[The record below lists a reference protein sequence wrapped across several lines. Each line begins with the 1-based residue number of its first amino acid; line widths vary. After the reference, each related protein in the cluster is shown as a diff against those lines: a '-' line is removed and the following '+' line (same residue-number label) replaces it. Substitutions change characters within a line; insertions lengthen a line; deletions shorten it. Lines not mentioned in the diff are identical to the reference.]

1 MNQGLM
7 FYPVLAMI
15 ILTVIVLYLM
25 FRGRQSAVRAGAVSA
40 AYFKTYDT
48 GEKLPRA
55 ARQAERCYHNLLEST
70 PPFYVICV
78 AAIAL
83 ARVDLVFLAL
93 AWAYVLFR
101 ILQTVVHLTHNKLGM
116 RSKLYLLSWIVL
128 LAFAIRLAYMIV

>member
-15 ILTVIVLYLM
+15 ILTVIALYLM
-25 FRGRQSAVRAGAVSA
+25 FRGRQNAVRSGAVSA

-55 ARQAERCYHNLLEST
+55 ARQAERCYHNLLESS
-70 PPFYVICV
+70 PPFYITCV

-83 ARVDLVFLAL
+83 ARVDLVFLIL
-93 AWAYVLFR
+93 AWTYVLFR
-101 ILQTVVHLTHNKLGM
+101 VLQTVVHLTNNKLGM
-116 RSKLYLLSWIVL
+116 RSRLYMLSWIAL
-128 LAFAIRLAYMIV
+128 LAFAIRLGYVIA

>member
-7 FYPVLAMI
+7 FYPVLAVI
-15 ILTVIVLYLM
+15 ILTVIALYLM
-25 FRGRQSAVRAGAVSA
+25 FRGRQNAVATGAVSA

-55 ARQAERCYHNLLEST
+55 ARQAERSYHNLLEST
-70 PPFYVICV
+70 PPFYVICI

-83 ARVDLVFLAL
+83 AKVDPVFLGL

-101 ILQTVVHLTHNKLGM
+101 VLQTFVHLTHNKLGM
-116 RSKLYLLSWIVL
+116 RSRLYMLSWIVL
-128 LAFAIRLAYMIV
+128 LAFAIRLAYLIV